1 MQHVQYDAVKRSAC
15 ISKLAS
21 RDMRTKH
28 DTQHSDAHLAI
39 KVDYSEDMRRLKLKS
54 KIEVLLVRLRERV
67 GQSFMNPCRII
78 RHVTQRRGT
87 ISCMDMYG
95 ISCLANEPAG
105 AEDVEGEDLC
115 VRTTQTRFPSADG

>member
-78 RHVTQRRGT
+78 LCYPTQRNNFMHGYVWNFLPGQRAGRSRG
-87 ISCMDMYG
+87 CG
-95 ISCLANEPAG
+95 G
-105 AEDVEGEDLC
+105 
-115 VRTTQTRFPSADG
+115 